1 MKQVNHK
8 ITLHI
13 INNQTHARHT
23 ASPEFNIQRLNHRSE
38 TATCLV
44 QIVVTGL

>member
-1 MKQVNHK
+1 
-8 ITLHI
+8 LHI
-13 INNQTHARHT
+13 INNQSVQPHTTHKC
-23 ASPEFNIQRLNHRSE
+23 SPKFNVKSLNHSSK